1 MQAVIEI
8 HDLPERSLDAAGS
21 FYRSHLDAVT
31 VKLGDADTSSLVLV
45 FPAAGPGHDDWRR
58 TVARDLAR
66 AYAPK
71 RVNVIAATND
81 GARDEMLAYLRNAPG
96 VTGQYLQA
104 HE

>member
-8 HDLPERSLDAAGS
+8 QDLPERSLDAAGA
-21 FYRSHLDAVT
+21 FHRVHLDAVT
-31 VKLGDADTSSLVLV
+31 AKLGDADTSSLVLV
-45 FPAAGPGHDDWRR
+45 LPAAGPDHDDWRR

-66 AYAPK
+66 AYGPK
-71 RVNVIAATND
+71 RVNVIAATNC
-81 GARDEMLAYLRNAPG
+81 GAIDEMLAYLRNAPG